1 MAKIPP
7 VHGHE
12 VGSEDDF
19 DRFASP
25 AGHGRQHLVDLG
37 GLPMQADVVG
47 SEALV
52 ALGEMVF
59 QLGRPAR
66 DRDAALGV
74 DDDRG
79 PLDQILGDERS
90 KEDPVAEQLGQT
102 VDGFSQ
108 TGPIGV
114 LMSVP
119 VGIDL
124 GVGQELSRN
133 NLNVV

>member
-1 MAKIPP
+1 MHSGK
-7 VHGHE
+7 
-12 VGSEDDF
+12 
-19 DRFASP
+19 
-25 AGHGRQHLVDLG
+25 
-37 GLPMQADVVG
+37 
-47 SEALV
+47 
-52 ALGEMVF
+52 MVF

-79 PLDQILGDERS
+79 PLDQILGDQGSECQDVGRRVTARVGDERS
-90 KEDPVAEQLGQT
+90 REDLVAEQLGQT
-102 VDGFSQ
+102 ADGVSQ

-124 GVGQELSRN
+124 GVGQSIVGAQIDVSSGDTI
-133 NLNVV
+133 LNCRVAGKHCYFPAPL